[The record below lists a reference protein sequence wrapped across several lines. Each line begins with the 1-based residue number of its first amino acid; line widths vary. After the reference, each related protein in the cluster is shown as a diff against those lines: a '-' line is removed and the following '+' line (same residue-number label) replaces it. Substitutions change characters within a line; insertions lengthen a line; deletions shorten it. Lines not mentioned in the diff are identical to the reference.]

1 LGQYHIYND
10 GGAGFRIEN
19 CQSTGASVRG
29 VYSKQYG
36 MNARIKDT
44 HIFTFQADVGA
55 SACEIAELDTGGL
68 NTEGMV
74 VDNCRFVSPGGSPLI
89 VKEGLYI
96 EISKSI
102 LSEGALPVL
111 IDSSDGGS
119 INRLRID
126 GCYIQAKSAY

>member
-1 LGQYHIYND
+1 
-10 GGAGFRIEN
+10 
-19 CQSTGASVRG
+19 
-29 VYSKQYG
+29 
-36 MNARIKDT
+36 
-44 HIFTFQADVGA
+44 
-55 SACEIAELDTGGL
+55 LDTGGL

-126 GCYIQAKSAY
+126 GCYIQAKSAYGATKSLEIGSNVADLVLSFNNIIYDAA